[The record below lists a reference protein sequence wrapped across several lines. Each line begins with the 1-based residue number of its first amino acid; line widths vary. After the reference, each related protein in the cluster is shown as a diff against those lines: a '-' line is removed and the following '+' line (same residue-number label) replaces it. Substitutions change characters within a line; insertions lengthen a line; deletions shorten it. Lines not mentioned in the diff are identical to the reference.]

1 MRPTDD
7 LYRYVGGIVAAG
19 VTLATFQMPSGEY
32 MHIHAEHIYSFPQTA
47 QGDIRVLI
55 SFRLG
60 MAYSLRPTSITVG
73 ISTSFHLVRP
83 QINPGNTQ

>member
-32 MHIHAEHIYSFPQTA
+32 MHIHAEHIYSFSQTA

-55 SFRLG
+55 SF
-60 MAYSLRPTSITVG
+60 
-73 ISTSFHLVRP
+73 
-83 QINPGNTQ
+83 